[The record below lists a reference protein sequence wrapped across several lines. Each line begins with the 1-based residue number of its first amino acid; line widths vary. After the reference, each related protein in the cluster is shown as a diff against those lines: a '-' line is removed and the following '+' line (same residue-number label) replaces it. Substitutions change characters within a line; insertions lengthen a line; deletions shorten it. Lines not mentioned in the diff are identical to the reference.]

1 MAPSTAMDLRNFS
14 LRVVCGP
21 HDGRLDPKSM
31 QILCCCAKCAPTYK
45 TFTLGQWEIHGG
57 RGHCR
62 NAKSSIR
69 VVETG
74 KSLHNWLRDRA
85 TAEITT
91 QAVRAT
97 RLRGSQGS
105 PPSHGAEASQLSLV
119 SSSDDWDSDSS
130 KSPDM
135 RHASHASTPSIRL
148 HDNGLDLLAQTVERL
163 EEGGTPLRP
172 AAPQAEKRDNSHLP
186 TVPAAVKHMGHKKSH
201 PDAVSRKHHGKTAV
215 NLVKPGQAARA
226 LPAGDVQLQ
235 LRRTAGNEEAPV
247 GKVAGPTPDLGKLSQ
262 QPAKAGGGAGETA
275 EAHVALQSQGAEP
288 PEADGNIK
296 KKKKKKK
303 RKALL
308 EGEDLEMLLRQD
320 SEDPVPPP
328 VKLRGT
334 APKQARANPKEGPS
348 NASPAPKAPRGS
360 LGEGKR
366 PRRSSM
372 ASTTG
377 GTEGPAGAKRPRTTR
392 QGPLGQPEGPPPTL
406 PVQQGAVEARAGQQ
420 EDSSTPLP
428 GHPKDSVLPVADALL
443 SQPAP
448 GGQKAGSIEPAAPVE
463 IEGAALSVPALGTST
478 DPGRVDRNQL
488 GTSPSPLEPE
498 SAGPAPV
505 SIGAPLA
512 ASMGTGP
519 SLQAGEGAPTRASA
533 GTEQAAPHQPT
544 PTARTHAIP
553 VSPSVALPTPP
564 APAVARATTSPPPSS
579 AAPPAPSSAAPPALA
594 SAPPPALASTP
605 EPGAAPPV
613 PGATSPRPRTA
624 PRNTRA
630 ATSRLRA
637 ARAAPTAAAAPAPV
651 PEPEATAT
659 QGPSMSAAHIDL
671 AKAMYQ
677 YDQAVRKGGM
687 QQGLPPMAILLG
699 SPPGGGGRGGQAQG
713 VAAQAMAP
721 TRDSSQP
728 IPSLGTA
735 GEPQATAHA
744 PPAGAVESKP
754 WCVVSRMD
762 MIQDAKGD
770 WVGVTL
776 ELESDEGQALV
787 LRRLRA
793 VKACVEAH
801 GLRLIRAAIQNPGPA
816 QGGVSVQRPG
826 SRLVL
831 ELQAGKPAPRDVQEA
846 ALTCLVE
853 ITQC

>member
-1 MAPSTAMDLRNFS
+1 MQLPSHPIVS
-14 LRVVCGP
+14 
-21 HDGRLDPKSM
+21 
-31 QILCCCAKCAPTYK
+31 
-45 TFTLGQWEIHGG
+45 
-57 RGHCR
+57 
-62 NAKSSIR
+62 
-69 VVETG
+69 
-74 KSLHNWLRDRA
+74 
-85 TAEITT
+85 
-91 QAVRAT
+91 

-172 AAPQAEKRDNSHLP
+172 AVPQAEKRDNSHLP

-235 LRRTAGNEEAPV
+235 LGRTADNEEAPV
-247 GKVAGPTPDLGKLSQ
+247 GKAAGPTPDLGKPSQ
-262 QPAKAGGGAGETA
+262 QPARAGGGAGETA

-334 APKQARANPKEGPS
+334 APKQARATPKEGPS

-377 GTEGPAGAKRPRTTR
+377 GTEGPAGAKRSRTTR
-392 QGPLGQPEGPPPTL
+392 QGPPGQPEGPPPTL
-406 PVQQGAVEARAGQQ
+406 PDQQGAAEARARQQ
-420 EDSSTPLP
+420 VDSSTPPP

-478 DPGRVDRNQL
+478 DPGQVDRSQL

-519 SLQAGEGAPTRASA
+519 ALQAGEGAPTRASA

-564 APAVARATTSPPPSS
+564 APAVARATTSPAPSS
-579 AAPPAPSSAAPPALA
+579 AAPPAPSSAPPPAPANVPPPALA

-605 EPGAAPPV
+605 EPGAARPV

-651 PEPEATAT
+651 PEPGATAT
-659 QGPSMSAAHIDL
+659 QGPSLSAAHIDL

-677 YDQAVRKGGM
+677 YDQAVRKGGL

-699 SPPGGGGRGGQAQG
+699 SPPGDGGRGGQAQG

-721 TRDSSQP
+721 SRVSSQP

-754 WCVVSRMD
+754 WCAVSRMD
-762 MIQDAKGD
+762 MIQVWTQGGGRRNCVVAVACIRLVVSSGQTWRERHARPVPCTRAHLACSGPRCALWVHAQQRQAGPSPLTHLPPPQDAKGD

-776 ELESDEGQALV
+776 ELGSDEGQALV

-793 VKACVEAH
+793 VKACVEAQ
-801 GLRLIRAAIQNPGPA
+801 GLRLIRAAIQDPGPA

>member
-1 MAPSTAMDLRNFS
+1 MQLPSHPIVS
-14 LRVVCGP
+14 
-21 HDGRLDPKSM
+21 
-31 QILCCCAKCAPTYK
+31 
-45 TFTLGQWEIHGG
+45 
-57 RGHCR
+57 
-62 NAKSSIR
+62 
-69 VVETG
+69 
-74 KSLHNWLRDRA
+74 
-85 TAEITT
+85 
-91 QAVRAT
+91 

-186 TVPAAVKHMGHKKSH
+186 TIPAAVKHMGHKKSH

-247 GKVAGPTPDLGKLSQ
+247 GKVAGPTPDLGKPSQ

-420 EDSSTPLP
+420 EDSSTPPP

-579 AAPPAPSSAAPPALA
+579 AAPPGPSSAAPPALA

-637 ARAAPTAAAAPAPV
+637 ARAAPTAAPAPAPV

-659 QGPSMSAAHIDL
+659 QGPSLSAAHIDL

-762 MIQDAKGD
+762 MIQVWTQGGGCRNCVVAVACVRLVVSLGQTWRERHARPVPCTRAHLACSGPRRALLVHAQQRQAGPSPLTHLSPPQDAKGD